1 MSLITKRQR
10 DFIKDIED
18 VLGVEFE
25 GRENRK
31 GASDF
36 ISTHIETFR
45 VERLKANKRFPP
57 TGKQVRLIK
66 DMEEVLDTKFKGRT
80 VKTASKFIAKHLSE
94 FKMEVNQ
101 YANNNPEFKFKRVR
115 KIVHSRI
122 SKRIE
127 EKKRRKSGRK
137 T

>member
-18 VLGVEFE
+18 VLEVEFE
-25 GRENRK
+25 GKENRK

-36 ISTHIETFR
+36 IAKHVETFR
-45 VERLKANKRFPP
+45 VEKLKANKRFPP
-57 TGKQVRLIK
+57 TGKQIRLIK
-66 DMEEVLDTKFKGRT
+66 DMEEVLDIKFKGRT

-94 FKMEVNQ
+94 FQMEVNQ

-122 SKRIE
+122 SKQIE
-127 EKKRRKSGRK
+127 EKKRKKNDREN
-137 T
+137 